1 MHITPAFCRLTVPPH
16 AGNSVLVAALGR
28 ERERDVGVHLAS
40 GDGVAADA
48 FGAVVC
54 SGVLREADQ
63 TVFAGGVCRAYEIS
77 LSVDSLSL
85 SRSQLLAL

>member
-28 ERERDVGVHLAS
+28 ERDRDVGVHLAS

-54 SGVLREADQ
+54 GSVLREADQ
-63 TVFAGGVCRAYEIS
+63 TVFACGVCRAYDMS
-77 LSVDSLSL
+77 LLVNLF
-85 SRSQLLAL
+85 SRSQLLGP